1 MVEGFEAGGADYVTK
16 PFNPKELIVRIHNQ
30 LALKSSRETIE
41 RQKAELEKA
50 NHMQKE
56 LLHVLCHDLAN
67 PLGNIRSL
75 TELIEAEPEF
85 TRQGLEVVKRSAQ
98 QGMDTIE
105 LIRRMRLAQEFF
117 LQLEPVDLSL
127 SLQTAGEMMTSKLV
141 KKQIQLQVECPPL
154 LVKAEP
160 VALVTSVLNN
170 LLTNAIKFSYPQS
183 GIEIRAWTEDP
194 WIKLRISDQ
203 GIGMP
208 ASMVLN
214 LFDIA
219 VRTSRPGTQREE
231 GTGFG
236 MPLIKEFMTAFGGGI
251 EVESKSETESP
262 NDHGT
267 QITLR
272 FAPA

>member
-1 MVEGFEAGGADYVTK
+1 M
-16 PFNPKELIVRIHNQ
+16 
-30 LALKSSRETIE
+30 
-41 RQKAELEKA
+41 
-50 NHMQKE
+50 
-56 LLHVLCHDLAN
+56 
-67 PLGNIRSL
+67 
-75 TELIEAEPEF
+75 
-85 TRQGLEVVKRSAQ
+85 
-98 QGMDTIE
+98 
-105 LIRRMRLAQEFF
+105 
-117 LQLEPVDLSL
+117 QLEPVDLSL